1 MFKEK
6 ELNFAFRAAICSA
19 LIAAPAAAHAQAS
32 GDFYKGKTL
41 TIMVSTEAGT
51 LYDFYARGLQQFLPD
66 ALPGHPTVIVEN
78 MPGASGQRVGNFVY
92 SVAPKDGTVIA
103 AVHAAI
109 PTQPLFTPDT
119 ARFDPKKIEWIG
131 SAAREPFVGFV
142 RGDSPIHSI
151 EDLKTKELIVGGVSL
166 GSTSVDMAIVMRDI
180 FGLKLKI
187 VTGYK
192 SSLETK
198 LAIEKHELDGTF
210 GNAWTS
216 VKTELGKQLAD
227 GSIRVITQFGAK
239 RLPDLPDVPIFS
251 DIARTPEE
259 RAMLDALLARQ
270 EFAKPYFAPPG
281 VPAERIALLRAAFDS
296 VMKNPSF
303 IAEMEKRKLPLDPMN
318 GPELAAYVSKVM
330 DTPPA
335 VVERLRTVFANF
347 KN

>member
-1 MFKEK
+1 MVKFMF
-6 ELNFAFRAAICSA
+6 RGVVCAALLA
-19 LIAAPAAAHAQAS
+19 VPVAARAQA

-66 ALPGHPTVIVEN
+66 ALPGHPTVIIEN
-78 MPGASGQRVGNFVY
+78 MPGASGLRVANYVY
-92 SVAPKDGTVIA
+92 AAVPKDGTVIA

-131 SAAREPFVGFV
+131 SATREPFVGFV
-142 RGDSPIHSI
+142 RGDSPVHTI
-151 EDLKTKELIVGGVSL
+151 EDLKTKQLIVGGVSL
-166 GSTSVDMAIVMRDI
+166 GSTSVDMAVVMRDI

-216 VKTELGKQLAD
+216 VKTEMGKQLAD
-227 GSIRVITQFGAK
+227 GSIRIITQFGAK
-239 RLPDLPDVPIFS
+239 RLPDLPDIPVFS
-251 DIARTPEE
+251 DIARTDDE
-259 RAMLDALLARQ
+259 RAMLDTLLARQ
-270 EFAKPYFAPPG
+270 EWAKPYFAPPG
-281 VPAERIALLRAAFDS
+281 TPKERVALLRAAFDS
-296 VMKNPSF
+296 IMKNPAF
-303 IAEMEKRKLPLDPMN
+303 IAEMEKRKLPLDPMS
-318 GPELAAYVSKVM
+318 GQELADKVAKVM
-330 DTPPA
+330 DTRPEL
-335 VVERLRTVFANF
+335 VERLRTTFANF